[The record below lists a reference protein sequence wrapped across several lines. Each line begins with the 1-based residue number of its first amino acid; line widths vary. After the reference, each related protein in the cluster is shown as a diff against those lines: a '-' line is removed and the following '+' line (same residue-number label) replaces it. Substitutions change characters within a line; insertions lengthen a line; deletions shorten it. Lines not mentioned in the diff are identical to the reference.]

1 MPPKIISRG
10 RGGKLKASAVAD
22 SLALEQSEAE
32 QLKRTRQNPPGSRP
46 DSIRSSLNDGDPLVQ
61 IPLEQMALFQKFVAA
76 QNNNQNSSTSSQS
89 QRFPVNT
96 PVSSSFTRTTT
107 SSAVETENP
116 YEDVEKS
123 IDGIEGDYLELAGPE
138 GGGHS
143 PNMTSSSIAERS
155 STSSGSNML
164 QSCRGATKN
173 SKKKKN
179 NNAQNSVCLNLGATS
194 KLSDRDIGVDEKWA
208 EKLKNGPHYSGI
220 LILSSS
226 FYSFN
231 NSLGVTLRGP
241 RMSCY
246 VKYFTGDIEGI
257 YFPNDEIEYL
267 SMVVYFWHAQELT
280 AKKLSGANIMVGS
293 GTIIF

>member
-32 QLKRTRQNPPGSRP
+32 QLKRTRQNPPGSHE
-46 DSIRSSLNDGDPLVQ
+46 DSSRSSVNDGDPLVQ

-76 QNNNQNSSTSSQS
+76 QNNNQNTSTSSQS

-107 SSAVETENP
+107 SSAVETENR

-123 IDGIEGDYLELAGPE
+123 IDGIEGDYLELADPE

-143 PNMTSSSIAERS
+143 PNMTSFIAEGS

-164 QSCRGATKN
+164 QSCRASTKN
-173 SKKKKN
+173 SNKKKITMRKIQC
-179 NNAQNSVCLNLGATS
+179 A
-194 KLSDRDIGVDEKWA
+194 
-208 EKLKNGPHYSGI
+208 
-220 LILSSS
+220 LI
-226 FYSFN
+226 
-231 NSLGVTLRGP
+231 
-241 RMSCY
+241 
-246 VKYFTGDIEGI
+246 
-257 YFPNDEIEYL
+257 
-267 SMVVYFWHAQELT
+267 
-280 AKKLSGANIMVGS
+280 
-293 GTIIF
+293 